1 MYDLLCAD
9 YSKNVLFI
17 DILQYL
23 ISILHDD
30 ALSRLIIILK
40 WYLGSPAPLKG
51 DAAEVQPTF
60 QTRLREIRCIIVGTI
75 QCFPGLIFKLYLNA
89 WEREYAP
96 YTHLICYLVNY
107 YWKKMIL
114 LGCSQMSLWNETY
127 LILQNNSQEVFCYT
141 YANRKGVHDVS
152 LISIHQ
158 TSLFIDISH
167 CD

>member
-1 MYDLLCAD
+1 MWIYVLFCAN
-9 YSKNVLFI
+9 YHKNVLFL

-30 ALSRLIIILK
+30 VLSRLIIILK
-40 WYLGSPAPLKG
+40 WYLGSPAPPKG

-107 YWKKMIL
+107 YWKKMIF
-114 LGCSQMSLWNETY
+114 LGCSQISLWNKIY
-127 LILQNNSQEVFCYT
+127 LILQNNSQEVFWPYVW
-141 YANRKGVHDVS
+141 K
-152 LISIHQ
+152 
-158 TSLFIDISH
+158 
-167 CD
+167 

>member
-1 MYDLLCAD
+1 MKKKIKKGIYVLLCAY
-9 YSKNVLFI
+9 YSQNVLFI

-127 LILQNNSQEVFCYT
+127 LILQNNSQDVFGHT
-141 YANRKGVHDVS
+141 YEN
-152 LISIHQ
+152 IP
-158 TSLFIDISH
+158 
-167 CD
+167 